1 MTRMPPRAACN
12 MPRHVKR
19 LIVLLIV
26 LAGGLAAACFAVPS
40 NAATVNGESISQD
53 AFNSDLNAIAGS
65 ADYRCFL
72 TAEEAVASGGQ
83 TSLPSIEGSGQS
95 GDGTSNPTVSTS
107 FAAYYLDNEI
117 GHQLVL
123 QLAAGA
129 KPAGHDGRPGRG
141 PVGADQPDHRRPVRC
156 HGFAVRL
163 RHRRALRRRYSA
175 PCRPPSSTRP

>member
-1 MTRMPPRAACN
+1 

-72 TAEEAVASGGQ
+72 HRGGGGRDRGRPRCR
-83 TSLPSIEGSGQS
+83 PSKGSGQS
-95 GDGTSNPTVSTS
+95 GEGTSNPTVSTS
-107 FAAYYLDNEI
+107 FAAYYLDTEI

-123 QLAAGA
+123 QLAAERNL
-129 KPAGHDGRPGRG
+129 PGHDSRPGRG

-163 RHRRALRRRYSA
+163 RQRGRRRRRYSA
-175 PCRPPSSTRP
+175 PCRPPLSTRP